1 MIYRTKNNFPLGRK
15 LVVLL
20 SLLGPHNVRFT
31 RYTHTHLSL
40 GSACIGLLWHVKTVM
55 VKVTVLHRHVL

>member
-1 MIYRTKNNFPLGRK
+1 MIYRTKNNFPQGRK

-31 RYTHTHLSL
+31 RYTHTHTHTHT
-40 GSACIGLLWHVKTVM
+40 CP
-55 VKVTVLHRHVL
+55 